1 MIENVMEHLAHEI
14 GMDPLEFRFKNLAP
28 EAYFPTGQSEANILP
43 DIINHIKVS
52 SSYEQRKVEIEEF
65 NAQNRWK
72 KRGLSLVPMMYG
84 QYNYSARF
92 HILLSIYQGDGTIS
106 ISCGAVE
113 MGQGKV
119 IKNNNILLIFYY

>member
-14 GMDPLEFRFKNLAP
+14 GMDPLEFRLQNLVSQ
-28 EAYFPTGQSEANILP
+28 AYFPTGESEASIIP
-43 DIINHIKVS
+43 DIVQHIKAS
-52 SSYEQRKVEIEEF
+52 SGYEQRKSDVDTF

-72 KRGLSLVPMMYG
+72 KRGLSLVPMLYC
-84 QYNYSARF
+84 QYDNTAKF

-113 MGQGKV
+113 MGQGINELKS
-119 IKNNNILLIFYY
+119 IKN